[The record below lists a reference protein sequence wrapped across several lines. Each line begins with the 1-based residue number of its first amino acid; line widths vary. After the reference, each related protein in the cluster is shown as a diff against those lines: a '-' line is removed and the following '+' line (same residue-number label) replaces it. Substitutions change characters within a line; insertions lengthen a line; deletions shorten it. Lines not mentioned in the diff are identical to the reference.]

1 MQRKNVLITGASR
14 GLGRACALKFASQ
27 GYDVIINYNNSKG
40 QAEELKAKIESE
52 YDVSVLTIK
61 ADISNEDEVKQM
73 VDLSIKEFGKI
84 DCLVNNAA
92 ICCDNYFC
100 DKSGSEFSTVL
111 ETNLIGPF
119 LLSKYLGEIMF
130 KNKSGCVINV
140 SSTNAIDTNETY
152 SMDYDASKAGLI
164 SLTKNFSKALAPY
177 VRVNCIA
184 PGWINTPPVLEMEPS
199 YLDGEKKKVL
209 LGRFA
214 EPEEIANV
222 IYFLATDEASY
233 VNGSIIRVDGG
244 H

>member
-1 MQRKNVLITGASR
+1 MERKKVLITGASR

-27 GYDVIINYNNSKG
+27 GYDVIINYNNSKE
-40 QAEELKAKIESE
+40 QAEELKEKIESE
-52 YDVSVLTIK
+52 YDISVLTIK
-61 ADISNEDEVKQM
+61 ADISKEEEVKKM

-92 ICCDNYFC
+92 ICCDNYFY
-100 DKSGSEFSTVL
+100 DKSSSEFSTVL

-130 KNKSGCVINV
+130 KKKCGCIINV

-184 PGWINTPPVLEMEPS
+184 PGWMNTPPVLEMEPS

-214 EPEEIANV
+214 EPSEIANV